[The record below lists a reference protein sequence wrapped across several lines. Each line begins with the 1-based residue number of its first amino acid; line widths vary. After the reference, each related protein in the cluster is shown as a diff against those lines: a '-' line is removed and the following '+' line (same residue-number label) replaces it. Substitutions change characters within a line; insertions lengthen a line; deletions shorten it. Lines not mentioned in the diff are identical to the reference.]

1 MNTKRTTAIL
11 FVTGLIVFCLVA
23 GYFGDKN
30 ASAQNGED
38 TWFCNVA
45 GTYVH
50 TEPSFNPEGNAAIVV
65 TTLVPLDPM
74 GTRLQMVERWTNSDS
89 SIGGMFPEADVESP
103 LFGEAVKVGYD
114 TYKFSIMGY
123 AFKKLQGDRGE
134 LQYISATAGS
144 FRIIDCNTIEV
155 LEIYLS
161 LYGAEKDK
169 DGDGFADSDE
179 MPTICFGPYASPA
192 DTRKRVPFM
201 EPCDPWPITAP

>member
-11 FVTGLIVFCLVA
+11 CMTGLVVICFVA
-23 GYFGDKN
+23 GHLGSNN
-30 ASAQNGED
+30 ASAQGD
-38 TWFCNVA
+38 GTWSCNVA

-50 TEPSFNPEGNAAIVV
+50 TVPSFGGGNAAVVV

-74 GTRLQMVERWTNSDS
+74 GTRLKMVERWTNSDS
-89 SIGGMFPEADVESP
+89 SLGGMFPEADMESP
-103 LFGEAVKVGYD
+103 LFGEAVKVGHD

-144 FRIIDCNTIEV
+144 LRIIDCDTIEIFD
-155 LEIYLS
+155 LYLS
-161 LYGAEKDK
+161 LYGAEQDK

-179 MPTICFGPYASPA
+179 KPQICFGPSSGE
-192 DTRKRVPFM
+192 TRKRVPFM
-201 EPCDPWPITAP
+201 EPCVP